1 MNTHGIEFFI
11 SLITLVMAYL
21 IAVTFAGAARA
32 WVARAFGDDTAE
44 SLGLLTLNP
53 LAHIDFLGGLF
64 LLFFGFGWGRN
75 IPINPFKIHGPFRK
89 LKIAFAYLSNT
100 IAHLIMASV
109 VFTSLIFT
117 FGLRVLGLAIPMI
130 YTGQLL
136 QSQFANAYPDSSSFV
151 ITLGLV
157 GIALIFLN
165 VLLAVLDFIISLFS
179 LLAFTVLEHS
189 PAYTKYRDILMIV
202 IPMLMIYFF
211 INPLRLLVVR
221 LLLFVGQVLAQLFGG
236 L

>member
-1 MNTHGIEFFI
+1 MNTHGVEFFI
-11 SLITLVMAYL
+11 GKTTLVMAYL

-53 LAHIDFLGGLF
+53 LAHIDFLGGMF

-75 IPINPFKIHGPFRK
+75 VPINPFKIHGPARK
-89 LKIAFAYLSNT
+89 FKIAFAYLSNT
-100 IAHLIMASV
+100 IAHLLMASV

-117 FGLRVLGLAIPMI
+117 FGRHVLYLAIPMI

-136 QSQFANAYPDSSSFV
+136 QSEFAHAYPDSSSFV
-151 ITLGLV
+151 ITLGLL

-179 LLAFTVLEHS
+179 FMAFAILEHS
-189 PAYTKYRDILMIV
+189 PTYTKYRDVLMIIV
-202 IPMLMIYFF
+202 PMLMIYFF

-221 LLLFVGQVLAQLFGG
+221 LLYFMGWFLAQLFGG